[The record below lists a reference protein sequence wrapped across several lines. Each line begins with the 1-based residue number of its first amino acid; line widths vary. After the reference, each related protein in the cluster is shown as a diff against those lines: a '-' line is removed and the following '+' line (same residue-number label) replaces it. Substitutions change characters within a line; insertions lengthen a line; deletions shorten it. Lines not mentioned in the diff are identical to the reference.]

1 MDSLLKKMVYN
12 VVKCSQPTTKK
23 EVKSNVY
30 DLALKT
36 GLLTKDLVLAFGDI
50 SNIEPATVAK
60 PTPRINFIE
69 FTRVTKLWQS
79 ATNAVPGSKKS
90 VGHFFSLEKFLDKV
104 LPINFA

>member
-50 SNIEPATVAK
+50 GWVLQNLRQVDNVLK
-60 PTPRINFIE
+60 
-69 FTRVTKLWQS
+69 VTK
-79 ATNAVPGSKKS
+79 
-90 VGHFFSLEKFLDKV
+90 VGNKHFWETV
-104 LPINFA
+104 

>member
-50 SNIEPATVAK
+50 GWVLQNLRQVDNVLK
-60 PTPRINFIE
+60 
-69 FTRVTKLWQS
+69 VTK
-79 ATNAVPGSKKS
+79 VGSK
-90 VGHFFSLEKFLDKV
+90 HFWETV
-104 LPINFA
+104 